1 MPLIFFFILGYS
13 CFNHDEMNKAI
24 LFFDPFMEGRINKK
38 SEQQTEVCCSL
49 RSGPCWARTNDPL
62 IMSQML

>member
-38 SEQQTEVCCSL
+38 ANSKL
-49 RSGPCWARTNDPL
+49 RFAVRLGVDPVGL
-62 IMSQML
+62 EPTTL